1 MALFSLIAALLIEQ
15 WRPLSDRRYLF
26 TLANRYATYFER
38 QFNAGQKQ
46 HGLIAWLLAILPLV
60 LGSWLLYVLL
70 AYLNPLLALAFNV
83 AALYLTM
90 GFRQFSHYF
99 TGIQIALR
107 EGDIARAR
115 SALAAWRGHD
125 CSEMTEEQIV
135 KLALEEALAA
145 SHRNVF
151 AVVFWFALLPG
162 PAGALLYRM
171 SHYLDQRWGCGAS
184 PELAEFGDFARRA
197 FWALDWLPVRLTA
210 STFAIV
216 GDFEDAIFCW
226 RTQAGAWM
234 DASMG
239 IVIAAGAGAMG
250 VKLGN
255 PYLLG
260 GELQARPELGLG
272 DEPDAAHLDSA
283 VGLLWRALVLW
294 LVILFLVGVASV
306 FR

>member
-26 TLANRYATYFER
+26 TLADQYATYFER

-46 HGLIAWLLAILPLV
+46 HGLIAWLVAILPLV
-60 LGSWLLYVLL
+60 LGSWLLYAIL
-70 AYLNPLLALAFNV
+70 AYMNPLLALAFNV

-90 GFRQFSHYF
+90 GFRQFSHFF
-99 TGIQIALR
+99 TGIQLALR
-107 EGDIARAR
+107 EGELQRAR
-115 SALAAWRGHD
+115 ELLGAWRGHD
-125 CSEMTEEQIV
+125 CGDMPEEQIV

-151 AVVFWFALLPG
+151 AVVFWFVLLPG
-162 PAGALLYRM
+162 PSGALLYRM
-171 SHYLDQRWGCGAS
+171 SHYLDHRWGRPQS
-184 PELAEFGDFARRA
+184 PEMGDFGEFARRA

-226 RTQAGAWM
+226 RTQARSWM
-234 DASMG
+234 DAAMG

-255 PYLLG
+255 PYLHG
-260 GELQARPELGLG
+260 GELQERPELGLG

-294 LVILFLVGVASV
+294 LVILFMLGVASI